1 MGPSL
6 PLAHPV
12 ATSRI
17 NGNSSGSC
25 AWCNHGFDLQ
35 QGIDA
40 PLFHSKHFQASFY
53 PRAAAPGEMMIEETI
68 GQHVIEALRSR
79 GHEVDVAQANS
90 VGRLNRRQAASR
102 WPDSG
107 RRHPS
112 FDAGLCYR
120 SVTRSAPSMNF
131 WCP

>member
-1 MGPSL
+1 MV
-6 PLAHPV
+6 H
-12 ATSRI
+12 
-17 NGNSSGSC
+17 
-25 AWCNHGFDLQ
+25 HGFDLQ

-90 VGRLNRRQAASR
+90 VGRLTAAKRHPDGQIQAAA
-102 WPDSG
+102 
-107 RRHPS
+107 HPH
-112 FDAGLCYR
+112 A
-120 SVTRSAPSMNF
+120 
-131 WCP
+131 